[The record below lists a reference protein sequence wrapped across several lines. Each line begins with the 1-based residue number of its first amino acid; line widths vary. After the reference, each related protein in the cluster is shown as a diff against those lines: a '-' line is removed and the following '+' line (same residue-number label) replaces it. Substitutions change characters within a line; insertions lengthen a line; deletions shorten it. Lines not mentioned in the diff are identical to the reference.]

1 MFINMNDMFET
12 YNVFF
17 EIYIED
23 KLTNRQAMQA
33 PKEILKINFLQTVD
47 QISKDSRPIKIRM
60 VYPENKWS
68 KFENKQFTFNN
79 EISFLNNAMV
89 AWEES
94 RGQTEQ

>member
-17 EIYIED
+17 EVYIED
-23 KLTNRQAMQA
+23 KLTNRQNMQA
-33 PKEILKINFLQTVD
+33 PKEILKMNFLQTAK
-47 QISKDSRPIKIRM
+47 QISQDGRPIKIRM
-60 VYPENKWS
+60 VYPETKWS
-68 KFENKQFTFNN
+68 KIEDKQFTLNN

-94 RGQTEQ
+94 RGNEN

>member
-23 KLTNRQAMQA
+23 KLTNRQTMQA
-33 PKEILKINFLQTVD
+33 PKEILKMNFLQTVD
-47 QISKDSRPIKIRM
+47 QISKDSIPIKIRM
-60 VYPENKWS
+60 IYPETKWS
-68 KFENKQFTFNN
+68 KFENKQFTINN

-89 AWEES
+89 TWEES
-94 RGQTEQ
+94 RGK